1 MELGIVWQVAK
12 LSFAVLLDEQ
22 GKVISKGLINNR
34 EQLESLFNAKETGF
48 ASLQDYAQKGAL
60 NVNH

>member
-1 MELGIVWQVAK
+1 MELGIAWQVAK

-34 EQLESLFNAKETGF
+34 EQLESLFNAKATGF

-60 NVNH
+60 SVNH